1 MGLIG
6 SFTLAVGGIGVAN
19 IMYIVVQERI
29 KEIGI
34 KRAVGAKRSN
44 ILFQFF
50 METFFIISIG
60 SSIGFAIAYGIIQV
74 MQFVPIQEFVGTPVL
89 SLEVT
94 AATIIVLSV
103 IGFTAGVMPARRAA
117 NLDVVECLRT

>member
-1 MGLIG
+1 M
-6 SFTLAVGGIGVAN
+6 
-19 IMYIVVQERI
+19 
-29 KEIGI
+29 
-34 KRAVGAKRSN
+34 
-44 ILFQFF
+44 
-50 METFFIISIG
+50 
-60 SSIGFAIAYGIIQV
+60 

>member
-1 MGLIG
+1 
-6 SFTLAVGGIGVAN
+6 
-19 IMYIVVQERI
+19 
-29 KEIGI
+29 
-34 KRAVGAKRSN
+34 
-44 ILFQFF
+44 

-74 MQFVPIQEFVGTPVL
+74 MQLVPIQDFVGTPVL

>member
-1 MGLIG
+1 
-6 SFTLAVGGIGVAN
+6 
-19 IMYIVVQERI
+19 
-29 KEIGI
+29 
-34 KRAVGAKRSN
+34 
-44 ILFQFF
+44 
-50 METFFIISIG
+50 
-60 SSIGFAIAYGIIQV
+60 
-74 MQFVPIQEFVGTPVL
+74 VL